1 MLECYEEDF
10 VTKHLGEIFKGLYLT
25 DSVEKYTERETFENV
40 CVEITK
46 DIYLLVVRKGHRCL
60 RIQ

>member
-10 VTKHLGEIFKGLYLT
+10 VIFKGLYLT